1 MKLQHDPDVVLAKA
15 STVRRCIEAV
25 RKVRQTQPPLEE
37 WMAQDL
43 TVLNLQRA
51 IQACLDLSN
60 HLIAANGWELP
71 RSAGQSME
79 ILAQHGVI
87 APSLLASVVSMT
99 GFRNIA
105 VHDYTVLDPAIIQ
118 AIVDKHV
125 PDLEAF
131 TAAILGALGDRAS

>member
-1 MKLQHDPDVVLAKA
+1 MNLRHDPDVVLAKVA
-15 STVRRCIEAV
+15 TVRRCLEAI
-25 RKVRQTQPPLEE
+25 RKVRQAQPPLEE

-43 TVLNLQRA
+43 AVLNLQRA
-51 IQACLDLSN
+51 IQACLDLAN

-79 ILAQHGVI
+79 ILAQHGVLSP
-87 APSLLASVVSMT
+87 ALLAAVVSLV

-105 VHDYTVLDPAIIQ
+105 VHDYAVLNPAILQ
-118 AIVDKHV
+118 AIEDKHL

-131 TAAILGALGDRAS
+131 TSVILGSLGDRPL